1 MTIHVVQPGD
11 TIYTIADAYNI
22 PYLRLLEDNNLPP
35 NTTLNLGQALMI
47 VYPEQTYKV
56 QEGDTLESIANYFGV
71 MIVQLY
77 RNNPQLSDRDSL
89 TVGEELAISYNIDKK
104 IIVNGFANSFIRT
117 EVLKKT
123 LPFLTYITILN
134 YRVAG
139 DGRLEDVAD
148 TEIIRM
154 AKEYGV
160 APLMFISTL
169 DERGVG
175 SYGSTHV
182 ILINPEIQSVLIDN
196 ILSTLKLKGYRGVY
210 LGFQNIIKDDL
221 HLYVEFVQKV
231 SSLLNQEGFE
241 VFISLIPSTFG
252 FKPGITYE
260 DTYYSDIGK
269 AANYVTLI
277 TYQWTTSFI
286 PQFEETTVG
295 FLKQYLDFIVTQIPA
310 EKIFIGLT
318 RIAYDWEL
326 PYVEGVTQGR
336 FLTNEG
342 AISLANQLE
351 VPIQFDEISQ
361 APYYN
366 YNSLAGVEHFVWFKD
381 SRNIN
386 AIINLIYEYGL
397 RGVAIWNI
405 MYYYSETWLVIN
417 SQYDIES
424 VLNNSSDEPNTS
436 N

>member
-71 MIVQLY
+71 TIVQLY

-154 AKEYGV
+154 AKEFGV

-295 FLKQYLDFIVTQIPA
+295 FLKQYLDIVITQIPA

-381 SRNIN
+381 SRTIN